1 MLKSQL
7 NRAPVVQAV
16 LVVDDLQD
24 NLDAVQELLEDPA
37 RTLHCVNSG
46 MAALEFLEDH
56 DVDLILLDVQM
67 PGIDGFEV
75 ARRLRE
81 RPKTL
86 LTPIIFLSG
95 LDQTDSVLAQGY
107 GTGAIDFI
115 KKPFD
120 PAVLSH
126 KVAVLLALELQRRE
140 LLALTEQLDSAR
152 TFNASIL
159 ENAAEGIM
167 VVSDQGEI
175 QFVNPAIASMLRCP
189 MEQLLGTQVQ
199 RFVQMPPMTEDWKD
213 CDFFRRW
220 RRGETYCVHDAS
232 LYTCDAQTLPVALS
246 CSPLPGQQAMVFM
259 ALDMS
264 VTRSLHEQ
272 LESLALSDALT
283 GLLNRRGFR
292 QAMTN
297 ALSRNGRSG
306 QGLAVLYLDLDGFK
320 RINDLLGHDAGDV
333 LLCQVSQQL
342 RGCIRSYDML
352 GRMGGD
358 EFTLL
363 LDSLTKPE
371 DAERVASK
379 LIEVISGRRNLNG
392 FDFNL
397 GVSIGIAYLPEGGLN
412 VDELLGAADMAM
424 YEAKRGGRRQYRIYS
439 EEMKGR
445 ENSKRA
451 LEEQL
456 RKAIIDQQFVLLY
469 QPQINLSS
477 GTLRGFEALLR
488 WRQADNSLLPA
499 ADFIQALE
507 DTRLINELSLWVLRQ
522 AVSLRQSLVGKVAD
536 ELCVAIN
543 VSALQFSFTG
553 LADDL
558 SQVLREFEVKP
569 AQIAL
574 EISGDALMQN
584 ITHSREQLKRLANL
598 GVKTC
603 FDGFGRGPFSL
614 ADLRNFE
621 LDGLKI
627 DRQFIKTML
636 ESPVDAAIVKS
647 IIQLGHNLGFEVIAT
662 GVESKAQRD
671 WLVQHDCHALQ
682 GYLIAAELK
691 PEELGLSWIKQLVE
705 ALQPAD

>member
-1 MLKSQL
+1 MVKPKSVMQ
-7 NRAPVVQAV
+7 VV

-24 NLDAVQELLEDPA
+24 NLDAMQELLEEPA
-37 RTLHCVNSG
+37 RKLHCVNNG
-46 MAALEFLEDH
+46 VAALEFLDAQ

-81 RPKTL
+81 NPRTL

-95 LDQTDSVLAQGY
+95 LDQTDAVLAQGY
-107 GTGAIDFI
+107 ASGAIDFI

-126 KVAVLLALELQRRE
+126 KVTVLLALERQRRE
-140 LLALTEQLDSAR
+140 LRALTEQLDGAR
-152 TFNASIL
+152 AFNASIL

-167 VVSDQGEI
+167 VVSDQGQI
-175 QFVNPAIASMLRCP
+175 QFANPAIAGMLRCTT
-189 MEQLLGTQVQ
+189 EQLLGSQVQ
-199 RFVQMPPMTEDWKD
+199 GFMQMPPVTEAWQN
-213 CDFFRRW
+213 CDYYQRW
-220 RRGETYCVHDAS
+220 LQGETYCVHDAS
-232 LYTCDAQTLPVALS
+232 LFTCEAQTLPVALS

-272 LESLALSDALT
+272 LESLALCDALT

-292 QAMTN
+292 QAMAN
-297 ALSRNGRSG
+297 ALSRHGRSG

-320 RINDLLGHDAGDV
+320 RINDLLGHDAGDE
-333 LLCQVSQQL
+333 LLCQVAQQL

-363 LDSLTKPE
+363 LDSLAKPE

-397 GVSIGIAYLPEGGLN
+397 GVSIGIAHLPDGG
-412 VDELLGAADMAM
+412 VDIDELLGAADMAM

-445 ENSKRA
+445 ANSKRM

-456 RKAIIDQQFVLLY
+456 RKAINEQQFVLLY
-469 QPQINLSS
+469 QPQINLNS
-477 GTLRGFEALLR
+477 GALRGFEALLR
-488 WRQADNSLLPA
+488 WRQTDNSLVPA
-499 ADFIQALE
+499 ADFIQVLD
-507 DTRLINELSLWVLRQ
+507 DTRLINDLSIWTFRQ
-522 AVSLRQSLVGKVAD
+522 AVALRQSLIGKVAD
-536 ELCVAIN
+536 EVCVTLNIG
-543 VSALQFSFTG
+543 ALQFSLTG
-553 LADDL
+553 LTDDL

-569 AQIAL
+569 AQIEL
-574 EISGDALMQN
+574 EISDAALMQN
-584 ITHSREQLKRLANL
+584 MTHSREQLKRLRSL

-614 ADLRNFE
+614 ADLRNLE
-621 LDGLKI
+621 LDSLKI
-627 DRQFIKTML
+627 DRQFIKSML

-647 IIQLGHNLGFEVIAT
+647 IVQLAHNLGLEVIAT
-662 GVESKAQRD
+662 GVETKAQRD
-671 WLVQHDCHALQ
+671 WLVLHDCHTLQ

-691 PEELGLSWIKQLVE
+691 PEELRLSWTNRLIE
-705 ALQPAD
+705 ALQPVD